1 MSPLFIPGPVDIHP
15 DVLAALSQPM
25 MYHRGAEFET
35 LYHQVE
41 EKARPL
47 FATQRHTYIT
57 SFSGTGTMELAM
69 RSFVE
74 NNVLICVSGGFSSR
88 WYDIALANGK
98 QATLLQVEPGKPIL
112 PEHIDTYLPNQF
124 FEAVA
129 IVHNE
134 TSSGVEN
141 PIAEIAALI
150 HEKSPDTLILLDC
163 VSSIG
168 GAPILFDEWQL
179 DYAFGSINKCLA
191 VPPGLAISV
200 ASERA
205 LKKAALVKDRG
216 WFLDVLR
223 LEKHH
228 TLNTVPS
235 TPAVS
240 LFYALSV
247 QLDRITQE
255 GLHNRFHRHAQIAQR
270 IAAWGEQNNMAPLAE
285 KPYRSK
291 TMTALKNG
299 YRLDF
304 LDLRRYLM
312 EHDLEIANGYDELK
326 DITFRIANMGEL
338 QMTDVDFLL
347 QTLDSYIAQ
356 KKRG

>member
-47 FATQRHTYIT
+47 FATKRHTYIT

-74 NNVLICVSGGFSSR
+74 KDVLICVSGGFSDR
-88 WYDIALANGK
+88 WYDIARTNGK
-98 QATLLQVEPGKPIL
+98 QAILLRVEPGKPIL
-112 PEHIDTYLPNQF
+112 PEFIEEHLRKQF
-124 FEAVA
+124 FEAIA

-141 PIAEIAALI
+141 PIADIAATI
-150 HEKSPDTLILLDC
+150 HAQSPDTLILLDC

-168 GAPILFDEWQL
+168 GAPILFDEWRL

-205 LKKAALVKDRG
+205 LAKAEQVTNRG

-247 QLDRITQE
+247 QLDRIQQE
-255 GLHNRFHRHAQIAQR
+255 GLHNRFHRHQQMAER
-270 IAAWGEQNNMAPLAE
+270 IAAWGEQNNMPPIADI
-285 KPYRSK
+285 PYRSK
-291 TMTALKNG
+291 TMTTLKNG
-299 YRLDF
+299 HHLDF

-312 EHDLEIANGYDELK
+312 KHNLEIANGYDELK
-326 DITFRIANMGEL
+326 DVTFRIANMGEL
-338 QMTDVDFLL
+338 QMTDVDHLL
-347 QTLDSYIAQ
+347 RILETYIAD
-356 KKRG
+356 KRKG

>member
-1 MSPLFIPGPVDIHP
+1 
-15 DVLAALSQPM
+15 M

-47 FATQRHTYIT
+47 FATRRHTYIT

-74 NNVLICVSGGFSSR
+74 KNVLICVSGGFSSR
-88 WYDIALANGK
+88 WYDIALSNGK
-98 QATLLQVEPGKPIL
+98 SATLLQVEPGMPIL
-112 PEHIDTYLPNQF
+112 PEYIETYLRKQF

-141 PIAEIAALI
+141 PITEIAGLI
-150 HEKSPDTLILLDC
+150 HENSPDTLILLDC

-205 LKKAALVKDRG
+205 LKKAELVKNRG

-247 QLDRITQE
+247 QLDRIHQE
-255 GLHNRFHRHAQIAQR
+255 GLLNRFHRHEQMAER
-270 IAAWGEQNNMAPLAE
+270 IAAWGEQNSMTPIAE

-291 TMTALKNG
+291 TMAALRNG
-299 YRLDF
+299 HRLDF
-304 LDLRRYLM
+304 FDLRRYLM
-312 EHDLEIANGYDELK
+312 ERDLEIANGYDKLK
-326 DITFRIANMGEL
+326 DVTFRIANMGEL
-338 QMTDVDFLL
+338 QMTDVEYLL
-347 QTLDSYIAQ
+347 HTLETYIAE
-356 KKRG
+356 KLKGG

>member
-47 FATQRHTYIT
+47 FATQRHVYIT

-74 NNVLICVSGGFSSR
+74 KDVLICVSGGFSSR
-88 WYDIALANGK
+88 WYDIALANQK
-98 QATLLQVEPGKPIL
+98 RATLLQVEPGKPIL
-112 PEHIDTYLPNQF
+112 PEFIEEQLQKQF

-141 PIAEIAALI
+141 PIAKIARLI

-163 VSSIG
+163 VSSMG
-168 GAPILFDEWQL
+168 GVPILFDEWQL

-205 LKKAALVKDRG
+205 LDKAKIVNNRG

-240 LFYALSV
+240 LFYALSI
-247 QLDRITQE
+247 QLDRIQQE
-255 GLHNRFHRHAQIAQR
+255 GLHNRFYRHQQMAER
-270 IAAWGEQNNMAPLAE
+270 IAAWGEQNNMAPIAE
-285 KPYRSK
+285 IPYRSK
-291 TMTALKNG
+291 TMTTVKNG
-299 YRLDF
+299 HHLDF
-304 LDLRRYLM
+304 FDLRRYLM
-312 EHDLEIANGYDELK
+312 KHDLEIANGYDEMK

-338 QMTDVDFLL
+338 QMTDVDYLL
-347 QTLDSYIAQ
+347 HTLETYIAE

>member
-25 MYHRGAEFET
+25 MYHRGAVFET

-41 EKARPL
+41 KKARPL
-47 FATQRHTYIT
+47 FSTSRHVYIT

-74 NNVLICVSGGFSSR
+74 NDVLICVSGGFSSR

-98 QATLLQVEPGKPIL
+98 RATLLQVEPGKPIL
-112 PEHIDTYLPNQF
+112 PEFIEQQLRKQF

-150 HEKSPDTLILLDC
+150 HDQSPETLILLDC
-163 VSSIG
+163 VSSMG

-200 ASERA
+200 ASEKA
-205 LKKAALVKDRG
+205 LAKADKVNNRG

-228 TLNTVPS
+228 ALNTVPS

-247 QLDRITQE
+247 QLDRIQQE
-255 GLHNRFHRHAQIAQR
+255 GLQNRFDRHQQMAER
-270 IAAWGEQNNMAPLAE
+270 IAAWGEQNNMASIAE

-291 TMTALKNG
+291 TMTTMKNG
-299 YRLDF
+299 HHLNF
-304 LDLRRYLM
+304 FDLRRYLM
-312 EHDLEIANGYDELK
+312 AHNLEIANGYDELK
-326 DITFRIANMGEL
+326 DVTFRIANMGEL
-338 QMTDVDFLL
+338 QMTDVDHLL
-347 QTLDSYIAQ
+347 HTLEAYIAEN
-356 KKRG
+356 KRG